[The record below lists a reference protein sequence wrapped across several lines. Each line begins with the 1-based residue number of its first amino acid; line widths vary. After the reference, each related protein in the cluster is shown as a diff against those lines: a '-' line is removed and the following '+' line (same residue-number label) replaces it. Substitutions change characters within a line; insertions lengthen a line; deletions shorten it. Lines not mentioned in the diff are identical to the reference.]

1 MVVTV
6 LIGFIAL
13 GCCDEI
19 NRVMLRDNKVSIM
32 ECNSIINERVQL
44 KKLEGYKRG
53 QKEYK
58 NETTFKKVVEV
69 FKMRDRLEVK
79 MYHKNSDLSYW

>member
-1 MVVTV
+1 
-6 LIGFIAL
+6 
-13 GCCDEI
+13 
-19 NRVMLRDNKVSIM
+19 RVMPRDNKVSIM
-32 ECNSIINERVQL
+32 ECNSMINGRVQLEL

-69 FKMRDRLEVK
+69 FKMRDKLEIK
-79 MYHKNSDLSYW
+79 MYRKNSDLSYW